1 MRQILLN
8 MIKETIEK
16 WNIADIYAVS
26 LFVYDENDNPS
37 RPTVTLGYN
46 TEQYLQDSIEDA
58 ENEREARWNYAY
70 WPQNEELVFGIGR
83 TRKYVKEWLKENN
96 FPDISNKEIENM
108 DFNKID
114 KFYFITQ
121 KFVDLLVSIVQEL
134 HSSGFIRNKFKKD
147 IPILIH
153 ELEYYDTIAEQNLR
167 ANPADTV
174 ADFVRFCKEG

>member
-70 WPQNEELVFGIGR
+70 SGR
-83 TRKYVKEWLKENN
+83 KTKNLFSESAEHA
-96 FPDISNKEIENM
+96 NM
-108 DFNKID
+108 
-114 KFYFITQ
+114 
-121 KFVDLLVSIVQEL
+121 L
-134 HSSGFIRNKFKKD
+134 RN
-147 IPILIH
+147 
-153 ELEYYDTIAEQNLR
+153 
-167 ANPADTV
+167 
-174 ADFVRFCKEG
+174 G

>member
-1 MRQILLN
+1 
-8 MIKETIEK
+8 
-16 WNIADIYAVS
+16 
-26 LFVYDENDNPS
+26 
-37 RPTVTLGYN
+37 
-46 TEQYLQDSIEDA
+46 
-58 ENEREARWNYAY
+58 
-70 WPQNEELVFGIGR
+70 
-83 TRKYVKEWLKENN
+83 
-96 FPDISNKEIENM
+96 M